1 MLRPLA
7 QPLRLTLS
15 GLRIWRTPLARAFSG
30 IGVDSVGASAA
41 STTLSTPIVVPEIS
55 LPQAPNLKLDKATRH
70 MLARLQRVDE
80 GELFNYLLCANRE
93 KYH

>member
-7 QPLRLTLS
+7 QPLRVTLS

-30 IGVDSVGASAA
+30 IGGDSVGASA
-41 STTLSTPIVVPEIS
+41 STLATPSVPEIS
-55 LPQAPNLKLDKATRH
+55 FPQAPNLKLDKATRH

-80 GELFNYLLCANRE
+80 GELFDYLSRADGGV
-93 KYH
+93 